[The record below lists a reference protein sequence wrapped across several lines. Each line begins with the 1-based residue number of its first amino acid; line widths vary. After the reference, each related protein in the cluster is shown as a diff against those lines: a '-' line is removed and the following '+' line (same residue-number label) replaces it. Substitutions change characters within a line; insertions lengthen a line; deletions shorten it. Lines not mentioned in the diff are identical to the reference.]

1 VSYVSVMQG
10 RSGFGEIDALRRMK
24 RGVLYLFIAWLIM
37 VVAVATVFTS
47 FIVSIPGFIRG
58 AGGPPSFTSIPPG
71 VVVALVLFIIGVVIA
86 LVGFYVEFIPG
97 VTGLAR
103 VRSEFSTPAQLIR
116 LGYIVGLLL
125 VLIGIPLIL
134 VIMGVFVIL
143 IGAVFILIGFI
154 GVIILCFK
162 LNDVYSNTLYL
173 VAGILFIIGLF
184 IPILAVIAWILLY
197 AGLGSTVRKLQ
208 STTPSLATQPV

>member
-1 VSYVSVMQG
+1 
-10 RSGFGEIDALRRMK
+10 
-24 RGVLYLFIAWLIM
+24 
-37 VVAVATVFTS
+37 
-47 FIVSIPGFIRG
+47 
-58 AGGPPSFTSIPPG
+58 
-71 VVVALVLFIIGVVIA
+71 
-86 LVGFYVEFIPG
+86 
-97 VTGLAR
+97 
-103 VRSEFSTPAQLIR
+103 
-116 LGYIVGLLL
+116 
-125 VLIGIPLIL
+125 
-134 VIMGVFVIL
+134 MGVFVIL

>member
-1 VSYVSVMQG
+1 MSYVSVMQG
-10 RSGFGEIDALRRMK
+10 RSGFGEIDALRRMR
-24 RGVLYLFIAWLIM
+24 RGVLYLLIAWLIM

-47 FIVSIPGFIRG
+47 FIVSIPGFIRVR
-58 AGGPPSFTSIPPG
+58 GPPSFTSILPG
-71 VVVALVLFIIGVVIA
+71 VVVALVLLVIGVVIA

-134 VIMGVFVIL
+134 VVIGVFVIL
-143 IGAVFILIGFI
+143 VGMVFLIIGFI
-154 GVIILCFK
+154 GVVILCFK

-173 VAGILFIIGLF
+173 VAGILFIVGIF
-184 IPILAVIAWILLY
+184 IHILEVLAWILLY
-197 AGLGSTVRKLQ
+197 IALGKTIRKLE
-208 STTPSLATQPV
+208 ATQLPIQPPV

>member
-1 VSYVSVMQG
+1 
-10 RSGFGEIDALRRMK
+10 
-24 RGVLYLFIAWLIM
+24 
-37 VVAVATVFTS
+37 
-47 FIVSIPGFIRG
+47 
-58 AGGPPSFTSIPPG
+58 
-71 VVVALVLFIIGVVIA
+71 VVIA

-197 AGLGSTVRKLQ
+197 AGLGSTVKKLQ
-208 STTPSLATQPV
+208 STTPSPATQPV

>member
-1 VSYVSVMQG
+1 MSYVSIVQG

-24 RGVLYLFIAWLIM
+24 RGVLYLFIAWLIFDI
-37 VVAVATVFTS
+37 AGA
-47 FIVSIPGFIRG
+47 IVITGLFSGLSGFIRG
-58 AGGPPSFTSIPPG
+58 GRGLPSITILPG
-71 VVVALVLFIIGVVIA
+71 VVSALVLLLIGVVIA
-86 LVGFYVEFIPG
+86 LVGFYMEFIPG
-97 VTGLAR
+97 VTSLAG

-197 AGLGSTVRKLQ
+197 AGLGSTVKKLQ
-208 STTPSLATQPV
+208 STTPSPATQPV